1 MFSDKYFGK
10 AYFSNKY
17 WGPIGFI
24 HQGFKEVIKFTL
36 FVFKKISFKIE
47 Y

>member
-17 WGPIGFI
+17 WGPIGLVVTGYREI
-24 HQGFKEVIKFTL
+24 IKFTMYIA
-36 FVFKKISFKIE
+36 KKVGITIE
-47 Y
+47 R

>member
-17 WGPIGFI
+17 WGPVSIIITSFREIIRFTMFIVKKVGF
-24 HQGFKEVIKFTL
+24 GKEL
-36 FVFKKISFKIE
+36 
-47 Y
+47 